1 VEISELEAL
10 NHTRAPHLNDFLPE
24 GVRAVDV
31 WMAYWSDDEGCESF
45 HNYME
50 KHYAES
56 LLVYLTARR
65 IVTGGR

>member
-1 VEISELEAL
+1 VDISKIEAL
-10 NHTRAPHLNDFLPE
+10 NGTRALHLNNFLPE

-31 WMAYWSDDEGCESF
+31 WMAYWCDDEGCKSF

-65 IVTGGR
+65 LLDVQK